1 MPLFYLRAFAV
12 FFGLRAVSII
22 LHYTGPSPW
31 GGRLILSPDRF
42 IPEALTIEA
51 GIFGLLFGLAALVE
65 TTLLRF
71 SWWRAKWNSNLRA
84 SILLLASALSI
95 FSLIDFEVV
104 RWLGQ
109 HMTASYIANFAG
121 ARDGQ
126 LFARILSGDRLFSSL
141 AALQILIAVGAA
153 LFVFLRYGRL
163 TARTTKRQLIAFS
176 VLVPIALA
184 SPFWLRPSEK
194 RWRRIR
200 PATIGIPEEIA
211 ARVFGQDVPQNPK
224 RAHQDLV
231 DLVLLGKYDQNATPR
246 DPQYPLYR
254 DTNVGRLTPEEF
266 KKRSIE
272 EKPDVVLIVFE
283 TMRGMNTGFLG
294 EAPTAVAAMPHL
306 FERITETAHYF
317 PRMHSAGYPSVAG
330 AMGMHLGVFPHHSR
344 IVFSSYL
351 HIKSLG
357 FPEMLRAAGYDTYA
371 LLGADPSFS
380 NFTPWFRR
388 WYDETEYD
396 KENHHDGPLVDR
408 FLEIYEEKVSSTSP
422 LLLTLW
428 TATTHPP
435 YDVPKESGQSP
446 AETNEKR
453 YLQAM
458 RYADQHLARLLDHLR
473 KSPRWDRTL
482 VFILGDHSQPVPWQ
496 WTHGDRVGELNTGH
510 TWTSLAIL
518 GGEKFA
524 PEPKRDDRA
533 VSHVDLAPTILSA
546 INLRHGNHFF
556 GRDLLKNEDQRAV
569 WAFRYGTISRE
580 SRDIR
585 EIFRI
590 DTVGSEGLAY
600 RFSRDDLLSYGA
612 LEGGNRTA
620 TSPSSDLDRHRD
632 MARAWAELL
641 AEDRLAPP

>member
-1 MPLFYLRAFAV
+1 MPLFYLRAFAI
-12 FFGLRAVSII
+12 FFGLRAVSVI

-51 GIFGLLFGLAALVE
+51 GIFGLVFGAAALVE
-65 TTLLRF
+65 MKAAKLSVWRREWSTTMRVLTLSF
-71 SWWRAKWNSNLRA
+71 A
-84 SILLLASALSI
+84 SILSV
-95 FSLIDFEVV
+95 FSLVDFEVV

-126 LFARILSGDRLFSSL
+126 LFVRILSGDRLFSAL
-141 AALQILIAVGAA
+141 AALQMVLAVAA
-153 LFVFLRYGRL
+153 AVFTFMRYGRFE
-163 TARTTKRQLIAFS
+163 TIASKRATVVFF
-176 VLVPIALA
+176 VLVPLTLA

-200 PATIGIPEEIA
+200 PASISIIEEVA
-211 ARVFGQDVPQNPK
+211 ARAFGQDAPEDAK

-231 DLVLLGKYDQNATPR
+231 DLVFAGKYDQKIHPPNPE
-246 DPQYPLYR
+246 YPLFR
-254 DTNVGRLTPEEF
+254 DTNVGKVLPEAFE
-266 KKRSIE
+266 KQPLD
-272 EKPDVVLIVFE
+272 EKPDVILIVFE

-294 EAPTAVAAMPHL
+294 EGPGAVSAMPRLH
-306 FERITETAHYF
+306 RTITESARYF

-330 AMGMHLGVFPHHSR
+330 AMGMHLGIFPHHSR

-351 HIKSLG
+351 HVTSVA
-357 FPEMLRAAGYDTYA
+357 FPEMLRAAGYESHA

-388 WYDETEYD
+388 WYDDMEYS

-408 FLEIYEEKVSSTSP
+408 FIQIYEEKRSSSSP

-435 YDVPKESGQSP
+435 YDVPRESGQTP
-446 AETNEKR
+446 ADTNEKR

-458 RYADQHLARLLDHLR
+458 RYADEHISRLLDHLEQ
-473 KSPRWDRTL
+473 SPRWDRTL

-496 WTHGDRVGELNTGH
+496 WTHGDRIGDLNAGH

-518 GGEKFA
+518 GGPKVA

-533 VSHVDLAPTILSA
+533 VSHVDLGPTIVSA

-556 GRDLLKNEDQRAV
+556 GRDLLRGADERPV
-569 WAFRYGTISRE
+569 WAFRYGSISRE
-580 SRDIR
+580 WADVR

-590 DTVGSEGLAY
+590 ETSGQEGLAY
-600 RFSRDDLLSYGA
+600 RFVPGELLSYGA
-612 LEGGNRTA
+612 LEGGQRTKIQP
-620 TSPSSDLDRHRD
+620 TSDLARHRD

-641 AEDRLAPP
+641 AEDRLAPH